1 MDLKTKSI
9 LIGLASSFVAV
20 MLIVILF
27 FSLADIGGK
36 KKPVDTVKPNDG
48 SSVVV
53 SDGGEVTDDTQK
65 TDAQDTVSSEEPVSS
80 EAEKETVGP
89 FGRADI
95 DVITENKNTF
105 AKVVKAVNPVS
116 YEWTA
121 ENMSATG
128 EVDVKL
134 MAEDGSYAVIGVPYQ
149 SSDYTVGGE
158 ASGLGIDVTDWEIY
172 DETRK
177 KEARIKEIVWLSNSF
192 GFTLPRDVKIGTSY
206 KDIAPAY
213 LQVTHADSQYTMYD
227 VSDVI
232 TDENKLKTY
241 KNTKGAYIGAKLY
254 KTTTLLSKVYPDDSD
269 AYPFANNSKNIY
281 RYGYNSIVDTKN
293 ASGQY
298 YLEYATQNS
307 KVMGVYYHATGAK
320 D

>member
-27 FSLADIGGK
+27 FSLADIDGTK
-36 KKPVDTVKPNDG
+36 KRVNTVNPNDG
-48 SSVVV
+48 SSAAV
-53 SDGGEVTDDTQK
+53 SDGGQVKGDEQPSDTQ
-65 TDAQDTVSSEEPVSS
+65 DPVSSEEPVSS
-80 EAEKETVGP
+80 EPEETVGP
-89 FGRADI
+89 FGREDI
-95 DVITENKNTF
+95 DTIISGLTTF
-105 AKVVKAVNPVS
+105 AKLVKAVNPVS
-116 YEWTA
+116 FEWTA

-128 EVDVKL
+128 ELDVKL
-134 MAEDGSYAVIGVPYQ
+134 VAEDGSYAVIGVPYE
-149 SSDYTVGGE
+149 SSDYTVDGE
-158 ASGLGIDVTDWEIY
+158 ASGIGIDVTDWDVYESS
-172 DETRK
+172 RK
-177 KEARIKEIVWLSNSF
+177 KEARIKEIVWFTNSM
-192 GFTLPRDVKIGTSY
+192 GFTLPRGVKIGTSY

-232 TDENKLKTY
+232 TDDAKMKTY

-254 KTTTLLSKVYPDDSD
+254 KTSTLLNKFYPDDPD
-269 AYPFANNSKNIY
+269 AYPFVDSSKNIY
-281 RYGYNSIVDTKN
+281 RYGYNSIVDTKD